1 MNLRGLIKGLKIKS
15 MRGEL
20 DVDIKGVVEDS
31 RLVKPGFLF
40 VCIKGREFD
49 GHKFIFQALEK
60 GACAIAGE
68 EEMPELPGI
77 TWIRV
82 ENTRRF
88 LSFVAH
94 RFFGEPGKSMKI
106 IGITGTNGKTTTS
119 YLIYRIME
127 RAGYEVGRIGSI
139 WYEWKGRKLPASLTT
154 PQSLNLFS
162 LLSEMLQDGVK
173 EVVMEV
179 SSHSLSLHRVDALRF
194 SWAIFT
200 NLTPDHLDFHG
211 DMEEYFRAKLK
222 LLDLLKER
230 GKVFVNIDDP
240 KFSHI
245 PLLTRKEVITFGEK
259 TEAHY
264 RIVEWES
271 DWEGVKMLISA
282 KGEKK
287 RIFLPFPGKFNL
299 YNAVAAVAWA
309 REEEISWKVITETL
323 ANMEPVPGRFEVLK
337 NGEMRVVVDYAH
349 TPDALNRLLEN
360 VRELTPG
367 RVITVFGC
375 GGERDREKR
384 PLMGKVAEV
393 WSDWVIVT
401 SDNPRREDPELII
414 KDILNGME
422 EKNHEVLIDRE
433 EAIRKAIGM
442 AEEGDTVVIAGK
454 GHENYQIWGETIIPF
469 EDKLVAENFLKERRR
484 LKV

>member
-15 MRGEL
+15 IRGEL

-40 VCIKGREFD
+40 VCIKGREFN

-60 GACAIAGE
+60 GARAIAGE
-68 EEMPELPGI
+68 EEMPQLPGI

-106 IGITGTNGKTTTS
+106 MGITGTNGKTTTS

-127 RAGYEVGRIGSI
+127 RAGYGVGRIGSI
-139 WYEWKGRKLPASLTT
+139 WYEWKGRRLPASLTT

-222 LLDLLKER
+222 LLDLLKEK
-230 GKVFVNIDDP
+230 GKVFVNMDDP
-240 KFSHI
+240 KFSRI

-264 RIVEWES
+264 RIMEWES
-271 DWEGVKMLISA
+271 NWEGVEMLISA

-337 NGEMRVVVDYAH
+337 NGEIRVVVDYAH

-414 KDILNGME
+414 RDILNGME
-422 EKNHEVLIDRE
+422 GKNHEVLIDRE

-469 EDKLVAENFLKERRR
+469 EDKLVAENFLKERRK